1 MNNPNQK
8 IVPIETKEREI
19 AQYIA
24 DLILELRNIARSAE
38 LPTLLGLLEITYC
51 EAYSI
56 ANKVT
61 IPEGEMEKLKRLV
74 RAATEV

>member
-1 MNNPNQK
+1 MTY
-8 IVPIETKEREI
+8 PILKAGITDSQERET

-24 DLILELRNIARSAE
+24 DLILELRNIARSAN
-38 LPTLLGLLEITYC
+38 LLTLLGLLEITYC
-51 EAYSI
+51 EAFSV

-74 RAATEV
+74 RAATEI